1 MQLFILCIYFLF
13 LISTLH
19 VSGSHK
25 PIIRG
30 ITSCFL
36 VYNHFFNVVFIYVA
50 QLRVHVDRSVV
61 VVSLYYQYSETTMTE
76 RSTGSRS

>member
-30 ITSCFL
+30 IASCFL
-36 VYNHFFNVVFIYVA
+36 VYNHSVHVVFIYVA
-50 QLRVHVDRSVV
+50 QLRVTMDRSVM
-61 VVSLYYQYSETTMTE
+61 SCPWPHEAEQ
-76 RSTGSRS
+76 RK